1 MGGRPRRRWPGK
13 QLEREI
19 KWAGMQAKQLYVQ
32 VFGWQAHDQ
41 AAKGGRFTRV
51 YRDVV
56 WLGRATP

>member
-1 MGGRPRRRWPGK
+1 MLIPDTPILGRFCW
-13 QLEREI
+13 LDL
-19 KWAGMQAKQLYVQ
+19 AATDAMQAKQLYVQ
-32 VFGWQAHDQ
+32 VLGWQAHDQ